1 MKQGALNND
10 TGSSKIKDLK
20 ATAEQVEESDADGKQ
35 LISEVIHEENI
46 TEISEVKISD
56 KSQDKEEGS
65 VDGMELLGDVINE
78 ENITEIND
86 YKMTDVLQDKVEEM
100 KEQEF
105 SKGGLQ
111 YTYKLFT

>member
-20 ATAEQVEESDADGKQ
+20 TTAEQVEESDADGKQ

-46 TEISEVKISD
+46 TEISKISD
-56 KSQDKEEGS
+56 NSQDKVEES
-65 VDGMELLGDVINE
+65 FDGVELLGEVINE

-86 YKMTDVLQDKVEEM
+86 NKMTDVLQDKVEEM